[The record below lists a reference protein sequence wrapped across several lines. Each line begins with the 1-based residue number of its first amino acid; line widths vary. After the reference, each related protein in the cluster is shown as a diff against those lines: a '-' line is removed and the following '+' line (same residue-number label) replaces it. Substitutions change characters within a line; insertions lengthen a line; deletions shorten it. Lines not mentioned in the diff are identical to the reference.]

1 MSAAIWA
8 SGPDVPGILAFAAD
22 SAPAPADAN
31 PEADLMLQALALR
44 ITSGYPAAAT
54 QLTNALDRARRGS
67 IGTDDVGSWLWLAGN
82 RASGI
87 IAIEVWDLNA
97 GLELAARQDRMA
109 RETGALVQLQYALNF
124 RANLGCL
131 TGDLAA
137 VAGFLEEDRQIAV
150 ATGNPRLGYAAMML
164 EAFRGDEA
172 SATRLIEAMIRQSA
186 AQEQGRMG
194 VFATLAGAVLHNG
207 LGRYDAARDAALRVF
222 EQNAIGY
229 GVLVVGELAEAA
241 SRTGDTKDVE
251 SALAWLTE
259 RTTATPT
266 DWGHGLQARVR
277 ALLDGDEDAYRAS
290 IEHLGRTPLRIE
302 LARSHLLYGEWLRRE
317 GRRVDARE
325 QLRTANEQLSA
336 LGVEA
341 FAERARHELLATGET
356 VRKRRPD
363 THNDLTA
370 QEAQIAGLARDGLTN
385 PEIAAQLFISPRTVE
400 WHLRKIFS
408 KLGITSRRQLR
419 AALARSA

>member
-1 MSAAIWA
+1 
-8 SGPDVPGILAFAAD
+8 
-22 SAPAPADAN
+22 
-31 PEADLMLQALALR
+31 
-44 ITSGYPAAAT
+44 
-54 QLTNALDRARRGS
+54 
-67 IGTDDVGSWLWLAGN
+67 
-82 RASGI
+82 
-87 IAIEVWDLNA
+87 
-97 GLELAARQDRMA
+97 
-109 RETGALVQLQYALNF
+109 
-124 RANLGCL
+124 
-131 TGDLAA
+131 
-137 VAGFLEEDRQIAV
+137 
-150 ATGNPRLGYAAMML
+150 MML

-172 SATRLIEAMIRQSA
+172 SATRLIETTVRQST

-194 VFATLAGAVLHNG
+194 VFATLASAVLNNG

-222 EQNAIGY
+222 DQDVIGY
-229 GVLVVGELAEAA
+229 GVLVAAELAEAA
-241 SRTGDTKDVE
+241 SRTGDTKHVE

-266 DWGHGLQARVR
+266 DWGHGLRTRVQA
-277 ALLDGDEDAYRAS
+277 LQEGDEDVYRAS
-290 IEHLGRTPLRIE
+290 IEHLSQTPLRIE
-302 LARSHLLYGEWLRRE
+302 IARAHLLYGEWLRRE

-325 QLRTANEQLSA
+325 QLRIAHEQLSA
-336 LGVEA
+336 MGLEA

-370 QEAQIAGLARDGLTN
+370 QEAQIAGLARDGQTN

-400 WHLRKIFS
+400 WHLRKIFA